1 MKEEEP
7 WKGIERER
15 GEIISLKNHHWQKV
29 REIISFAYSIYEDIQ
44 RISQYPGPYSLC
56 TGQNIINKSS
66 DKEIELIRPG

>member
-1 MKEEEP
+1 MKN
-7 WKGIERER
+7 IL
-15 GEIISLKNHHWQKV
+15 EIAY
-29 REIISFAYSIYEDIQ
+29 FATCSTYIQ